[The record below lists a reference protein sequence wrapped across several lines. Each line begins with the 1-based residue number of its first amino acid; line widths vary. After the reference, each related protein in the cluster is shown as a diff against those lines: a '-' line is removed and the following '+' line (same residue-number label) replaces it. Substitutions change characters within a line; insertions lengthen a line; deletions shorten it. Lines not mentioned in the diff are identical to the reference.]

1 MMDRGLFLSIV
12 AVVAVVYVTARL
24 ARPHTLAPTQVFD
37 VLMGPTMV
45 AALVGRLTAM
55 ALTDPRSFTEVRD
68 VLVFRGGLEFWPG
81 ITAGL
86 VVLWRGAR
94 RDNADPLLR
103 LVDLLPYIL
112 WAMAAFDVTCLLREG
127 CFGPAS
133 PIGLVPTGLQ
143 GRVLPVGILVA
154 AITAVAGTVIR
165 RRWPAQPLTTA
176 LLALLYVA
184 GQRSVASFWL
194 PRFGDDLTRQHLLSI
209 AVTAAAIIVIA
220 IVTIGSL
227 APRTSV
233 DDPSTDHS

>member
-12 AVVAVVYVTARL
+12 AVVATVYGTARL
-24 ARPHTLAPTQVFD
+24 ARPHTVAPTQVFD

-55 ALTDPRSFTEVRD
+55 ALTDWRSFTEVRD
-68 VLVFRGGLEFWPG
+68 ILVFRGGLEFWPG
-81 ITAGL
+81 LAAGL
-86 VVLWRGAR
+86 MVLWRGAR

-103 LVDLLPYIL
+103 LVDLLPYVL

-154 AITAVAGTVIR
+154 AITALVGTAIR

-184 GQRSVASFWL
+184 GERSVASIWL
-194 PRFGDDLTRQHLLSI
+194 PRFGDDLTRQHLQSI
-209 AVTAAAIIVIA
+209 AVTAAAVIVIA
-220 IVTIGSL
+220 IVTVRSL
-227 APRTSV
+227 APRTSA
-233 DDPSTDHS
+233 DDPSAEHS

>member
-1 MMDRGLFLSIV
+1 MDRGLFLSIV
-12 AVVAVVYVTARL
+12 AVVATVYGTARL
-24 ARPHTLAPTQVFD
+24 ARPHTVAPTQVFD

-55 ALTDPRSFTEVRD
+55 ALTDWRSFTEVRD
-68 VLVFRGGLEFWPG
+68 ILVFRGGLEFWPG
-81 ITAGL
+81 LAAGL
-86 VVLWRGAR
+86 MVLWRGAR

-103 LVDLLPYIL
+103 LVDLLPYVL

-154 AITAVAGTVIR
+154 AITALVGTAIR

-184 GQRSVASFWL
+184 GERSVASIWL
-194 PRFGDDLTRQHLLSI
+194 PRFGDDLTRQHLQSI
-209 AVTAAAIIVIA
+209 AVTAAAVIVIA
-220 IVTIGSL
+220 IVTVRSL
-227 APRTSV
+227 APRTSA
-233 DDPSTDHS
+233 DDPSAEHS

>member
-12 AVVAVVYVTARL
+12 AVAIVVYVTARL
-24 ARPHTLAPTQVFD
+24 ARPHTLAPTQVLD
-37 VLMGPTMV
+37 VLMGPTM
-45 AALVGRLTAM
+45 AAVLVGRLTAM
-55 ALTDPRSFTEVRD
+55 ALTDLGSFTEVRD
-68 VLVFRGGLEFWPG
+68 VLVLRGGLEFWPG
-81 ITAGL
+81 LAAGL

-94 RDNADPLLR
+94 RDDADPLLR
-103 LVDLLPYIL
+103 LVDLLPYVL

-143 GRVLPVGILVA
+143 SRLLPVGILVA
-154 AITAVAGTVIR
+154 AITALVGTAIR

-184 GQRSVASFWL
+184 GQRSVASIWL
-194 PRFGDDLTRQHLLSI
+194 PRFGDDLTRQHLQSI
-209 AVTAAAIIVIA
+209 AVTAAAIVAIA
-220 IVTIGSL
+220 IVTIRSL
-227 APRTSV
+227 APPTSV